1 MSPRLLQTLMGI
13 PSGPICLINVSYK
26 LITKA
31 LSIRLGDVVTQVVSE
46 LQIGFIKGIYIYI
59 LDGVVILHEI
69 IHEVKKKKQNG
80 VLFKMDIE
88 KAYDKVNWTFFH
100 QLHVKKWFGDIWCDW
115 MMKVVRGGRVAI
127 RMNDKEGPYFRIHK
141 GVRQGDPLSPLLFN
155 IVADGLALMIKKAQ
169 DEGLIKGLIPNLVDG
184 GVVML

>member
-1 MSPRLLQTLMGI
+1 
-13 PSGPICLINVSYK
+13 
-26 LITKA
+26 
-31 LSIRLGDVVTQVVSE
+31 
-46 LQIGFIKGIYIYI
+46 
-59 LDGVVILHEI
+59 
-69 IHEVKKKKQNG
+69 
-80 VLFKMDIE
+80 
-88 KAYDKVNWTFFH
+88 
-100 QLHVKKWFGDIWCDW
+100 

-184 GVVML
+184 GVVMLQYADDTIFMIQDDLESARNLKFILCMFEQMSGLKVNFHKSDIYCCGEAVDKQAVQRHFYLSCKRASNDLPGDSCR